1 MADALAS
8 GASVRKD
15 VGFKSPLEPHC
26 CCSYSAVATN
36 FVFRETTAQPGRV
49 IRIE

>member
-15 VGFKSPLEPHC
+15 VGVQVPPRAPVSPFAV
-26 CCSYSAVATN
+26 SAGH
-36 FVFRETTAQPGRV
+36 FYGAQM
-49 IRIE
+49 

>member
-15 VGFKSPLEPHC
+15 VGFKSPVGFMGLE
-26 CCSYSAVATN
+26 SLFSEMKIDSIK
-36 FVFRETTAQPGRV
+36 FVFQ
-49 IRIE
+49 

>member
-15 VGFKSPLEPHC
+15 VGVQVPPRPQVVGFE
-26 CCSYSAVATN
+26 
-36 FVFRETTAQPGRV
+36 GRLRSLF
-49 IRIE
+49 IPAIG

>member
-15 VGFKSPLEPHC
+15 VGFKSPIRTKLKSFKLTFEAFSLRC
-26 CCSYSAVATN
+26 FT
-36 FVFRETTAQPGRV
+36 VFG
-49 IRIE
+49 